1 VNEEK
6 GGQSMKFLRSIQG
19 KLIIISLALLIIPS
33 LIIGLV
39 SYGKAK
45 NGMEDIGEQ
54 VIKNSV
60 ESALQLIELA
70 NESVEKGDIPLEV
83 AQERV
88 REAFLGPKDS
98 EGKRPINYPGDLGEY
113 GYIYVLDDKGTLT
126 THPTREGDNLWEDQD
141 SSGNYFIREVTEK
154 ALAGGGFTE
163 YEFELPGQD
172 VLADKIIYSAKD
184 PNWGW
189 IIASGTYMQDFNKEA
204 HSLLFVIGITLLGA
218 VIIGTA
224 VVIMVSRHLA
234 VPVQKLSKRVREV
247 AKGNLTVEIEDL
259 QRSDEIGQLNEGF
272 NEMVDQ
278 LKTLITDVE
287 EAIVEI
293 QSTSSNL
300 TSVAEETN
308 AYGDEIVKAINEVS
322 KGAVKQAS
330 DSDDTNRTA
339 INFAQQI
346 EVLHDKNELIFDAS
360 QHMKQSNQEG
370 LVNLNRL
377 KEKSQESSTLIYTV
391 QSVFS
396 SLIEKVREIEG
407 IVGTITEISDQ
418 TNLLA
423 LNASIEAARAGE
435 HGKGFAV
442 VAEEV
447 RKLADQTSVATEL
460 VRTTLKG
467 IESETNLV
475 NDEMKKTNVIVHQQN
490 DSVAITESSFK
501 EIELAVEKII
511 AVIGDMTEGVAYLNS
526 SKNHIMHS
534 IESIALISEKNA
546 AASEE
551 VTASVDEQ
559 QRAIQLVSESS
570 NDLTDEITALQE
582 SIRRFILR

>member
-1 VNEEK
+1 
-6 GGQSMKFLRSIQG
+6 MRFLRSIQG
-19 KLIIISLALLIIPS
+19 KLVVISLALLIIPS
-33 LIIGLV
+33 LIIGVV
-39 SYGKAK
+39 SYSKAK

-54 VIKNSV
+54 VIYNSV
-60 ESALQLIELA
+60 QSALQIIELA
-70 NESVEKGDIPLEV
+70 NESVEKGDIPLDV

-126 THPTREGDNLWEDQD
+126 THPTREGDNLWNDQD
-141 SSGNYFIREVTEK
+141 SSGNYFIREVTDR
-154 ALAGGGFTE
+154 ALDGGGFTK
-163 YEFELPGQD
+163 YEFELPGQN

-184 PNWGW
+184 PHWGW
-189 IIASGTYMQDFNKEA
+189 IIASGTYMQDFNAEA
-204 HSLLFVIGITLLGA
+204 NSLLLVIGLTLAGA
-218 VIIGTA
+218 IIIGVMVVII
-224 VVIMVSRHLA
+224 VSRHLA
-234 VPVQKLSKRVREV
+234 LPVKKLSQRVREV
-247 AKGNLTVEIEDL
+247 AKGNLTVDIEHL
-259 QRSDEIGQLNEGF
+259 QRTDEIGQLNEGF

-278 LKTLITDVE
+278 LKTLISDVE

-300 TSVAEETN
+300 TEETN

-322 KGAVKQAS
+322 NGAVKQAS
-330 DSDDTNRTA
+330 EAEDTNRTA
-339 INFAQQI
+339 TEFAQQI
-346 EVLHDKNELIFDAS
+346 EGLHDKNELMLDAS
-360 QHMKQSNQEG
+360 QHMQKSNEEG
-370 LVNLNRL
+370 IVNIASL
-377 KEKSQESSTLIYTV
+377 KNKSQESSMLIQNI
-391 QSVFS
+391 QSVFG
-396 SLIEKVREIEG
+396 SLIVKVREIEG

-475 NDEMKKTNVIVHQQN
+475 NNEMQKTHVIVSQQN
-490 DSVAITESSFK
+490 DSVMVTESSFK
-501 EIELAVEKII
+501 EIKMAVEKII
-511 AVIGDMTEGVAYLNS
+511 SIIGDMTDGVEYVNS
-526 SKNHIMHS
+526 AKNDMMKS
-534 IESIALISEKNA
+534 IESIAMISEKNA

-559 QRAIQLVSESS
+559 QRAIQLISESS

-582 SIRRFILR
+582 SIKRFILR

>member
-1 VNEEK
+1 
-6 GGQSMKFLRSIQG
+6 MRFLRSIQG
-19 KLIIISLALLIIPS
+19 KLVVISLALLIIPS
-33 LIIGLV
+33 LIIGVV
-39 SYGKAK
+39 SYSKAK

-54 VIKNSV
+54 VIYNSV
-60 ESALQLIELA
+60 QSALQIIELA
-70 NESVEKGDIPLEV
+70 NESVEKGDIPLDV

-88 REAFLGPKDS
+88 RKAFLGPKDS

-126 THPTREGDNLWEDQD
+126 THPTREGDNLWNDQD
-141 SSGNYFIREVTEK
+141 SSGNYFIREVTDR
-154 ALAGGGFTE
+154 ALDGGGFTK
-163 YEFELPGQD
+163 YEFELPGQN

-184 PNWGW
+184 PHWGW
-189 IIASGTYMQDFNKEA
+189 IIASGTYMQDFNAEA
-204 HSLLFVIGITLLGA
+204 NSLLLVIGLTLAGA
-218 VIIGTA
+218 IIIGVM
-224 VVIMVSRHLA
+224 VVILVSRHLA
-234 VPVQKLSKRVREV
+234 LPVKKLSQRVREV
-247 AKGNLTVEIEDL
+247 AKGNLTVDIEHL
-259 QRSDEIGQLNEGF
+259 QRTDEIGQLNEGF

-278 LKTLITDVE
+278 LKTLISDVE

-300 TSVAEETN
+300 TAVAEETN

-322 KGAVKQAS
+322 NGAVKQAAEAE
-330 DSDDTNRTA
+330 DTNRTA
-339 INFAQQI
+339 TEFAQQI
-346 EVLHDKNELIFDAS
+346 EGLHDKNELMLDAS
-360 QHMKQSNQEG
+360 QHMQKSNEEG
-370 LVNLNRL
+370 IVNIASL
-377 KEKSQESSTLIYTV
+377 KDKSQESSMLIQNI
-391 QSVFS
+391 QSVFG
-396 SLIEKVREIEG
+396 SLIVKVREIEG

-435 HGKGFAV
+435 QGKGFAV

-475 NDEMKKTNVIVHQQN
+475 NDEMQKTHVIVSQQN
-490 DSVAITESSFK
+490 DSVMVTESSFK
-501 EIELAVEKII
+501 EIKMAVEKII
-511 AVIGDMTEGVAYLNS
+511 LNIGDMTDGVKYVNS
-526 SKNHIMHS
+526 AKNDMMKS
-534 IESIALISEKNA
+534 IESIAMISEKNA

-559 QRAIQLVSESS
+559 QLAIQLISESS

-582 SIRRFILR
+582 SIKRFILR

>member
-1 VNEEK
+1 
-6 GGQSMKFLRSIQG
+6 MRFLRSIQG
-19 KLIIISLALLIIPS
+19 KLVVISLALLIIPS
-33 LIIGLV
+33 LIIGVV
-39 SYGKAK
+39 SYSKAK

-54 VIKNSV
+54 VIYNSV
-60 ESALQLIELA
+60 QSALQIIELA
-70 NESVEKGDIPLEV
+70 NESVEKGDIPLDV

-126 THPTREGDNLWEDQD
+126 THPTREGDNLWNDQD
-141 SSGNYFIREVTEK
+141 SSGNYFIREVTDR
-154 ALAGGGFTE
+154 ALDGGGFTK
-163 YEFELPGQD
+163 YEFELPGQN

-184 PNWGW
+184 PHWGW
-189 IIASGTYMQDFNKEA
+189 IIASGTYMQDFNAEA
-204 HSLLFVIGITLLGA
+204 NSLLLVIGLTLAGA
-218 VIIGTA
+218 IIIGVM
-224 VVIMVSRHLA
+224 VVILVSRHLA
-234 VPVQKLSKRVREV
+234 LPVKKLSQRVREV
-247 AKGNLTVEIEDL
+247 AKGNLTVDIEHL
-259 QRSDEIGQLNEGF
+259 QRTDEIGQLNEGF

-278 LKTLITDVE
+278 LKTLISDVE

-300 TSVAEETN
+300 TAVAEETN

-322 KGAVKQAS
+322 NGAVKQAAEAE
-330 DSDDTNRTA
+330 DTNRTA
-339 INFAQQI
+339 TEFAQQI
-346 EVLHDKNELIFDAS
+346 EGLHDKNELMLDAS
-360 QHMKQSNQEG
+360 QHMQKSNEEG
-370 LVNLNRL
+370 IVNIASL
-377 KEKSQESSTLIYTV
+377 KDKSQESSMLIQNI
-391 QSVFS
+391 QSVFG
-396 SLIEKVREIEG
+396 SLIVKVREIEG

-447 RKLADQTSVATEL
+447 RKLADQTSIATEL

-475 NDEMKKTNVIVHQQN
+475 NDEMQKTHVIVSQQN
-490 DSVAITESSFK
+490 DSVMVTESSFK
-501 EIELAVEKII
+501 EIKMAVEKII
-511 AVIGDMTEGVAYLNS
+511 LIIGDMTDGVKYVNS
-526 SKNHIMHS
+526 AKNDMMKS
-534 IESIALISEKNA
+534 IESIAMISEKNA

-559 QRAIQLVSESS
+559 QLAIQLISESS

-582 SIRRFILR
+582 SIKRFILR

>member
-1 VNEEK
+1 
-6 GGQSMKFLRSIQG
+6 MRFLRSIQG
-19 KLIIISLALLIIPS
+19 KLVVISLALLIIPS
-33 LIIGLV
+33 LIIGVV
-39 SYGKAK
+39 SYSKAK

-54 VIKNSV
+54 VIYNSV
-60 ESALQLIELA
+60 QSALQIIELA
-70 NESVEKGDIPLEV
+70 NESVEKGDIPLDV

-98 EGKRPINYPGDLGEY
+98 EGKRAINYPGDLGEY

-126 THPTREGDNLWEDQD
+126 THPTREGDNLWNDQD
-141 SSGNYFIREVTEK
+141 SSGNYFIREVTDR
-154 ALAGGGFTE
+154 ALDGGGFTK
-163 YEFELPGQD
+163 YEFELPGQN

-184 PNWGW
+184 PHWGW
-189 IIASGTYMQDFNKEA
+189 IIASGTYMQDFNAEA
-204 HSLLFVIGITLLGA
+204 NSLLVVIGLTLAGA
-218 VIIGTA
+218 IIIGVM
-224 VVIMVSRHLA
+224 VVILVSRHLA
-234 VPVQKLSKRVREV
+234 LPVKKLSQRVREV
-247 AKGNLTVEIEDL
+247 AKGNLTVDMEHL
-259 QRSDEIGQLNEGF
+259 QRTDEIGQLNEGF

-278 LKTLITDVE
+278 LKTLISDVE

-300 TSVAEETN
+300 TAVAEETN

-322 KGAVKQAS
+322 NGAVKQAS
-330 DSDDTNRTA
+330 EAEDTNRTA
-339 INFAQQI
+339 TEFAQQI
-346 EVLHDKNELIFDAS
+346 EGLHDKNELMLDAS
-360 QHMKQSNQEG
+360 QHMQKSNEEG
-370 LVNLNRL
+370 IVNIASL
-377 KEKSQESSTLIYTV
+377 KDKSQESSMLIQNI
-391 QSVFS
+391 QSVFG
-396 SLIEKVREIEG
+396 SLIVKVREIEG

-475 NDEMKKTNVIVHQQN
+475 NDEMQKTHVIVSQQN
-490 DSVAITESSFK
+490 DSVMVTESSFK
-501 EIELAVEKII
+501 EIKMAVEKII
-511 AVIGDMTEGVAYLNS
+511 SIIGDMTDGVEYVNS
-526 SKNHIMHS
+526 AKNDMMKS
-534 IESIALISEKNA
+534 IESIAMISEKNA

-559 QRAIQLVSESS
+559 QRAIQLISESS

-582 SIRRFILR
+582 SIKRFILR

>member
-1 VNEEK
+1 
-6 GGQSMKFLRSIQG
+6 MKFLRSIQG
-19 KLIIISLALLIIPS
+19 KLIIVSMALLIVPS
-33 LIIGLV
+33 LIIGIV

-45 NGMEDIGEQ
+45 DGMEGLGEQ
-54 VIKNSV
+54 VIQNSV
-60 ESALQLIELA
+60 ESTLQLIELA

-88 REAFLGPKDS
+88 REALLGPKDS
-98 EGKRPINYPGDLGEY
+98 EGKRPINYPGNLGEY

-126 THPTREGDNLWEDQD
+126 THPTREGDNLWDDQD
-141 SSGNYFIREVTEK
+141 SSGKYFIRDVTER
-154 ALAGGGFTE
+154 ALQGGGFTE
-163 YEFELPGQD
+163 YEFALPGQD

-184 PNWGW
+184 PHWGW
-189 IIASGTYMQDFNKEA
+189 IVASGTYMQDFNKEA
-204 HSLLFVIGITLLGA
+204 NSLLLVIGLTLLGA
-218 VIIGTA
+218 IIIGT
-224 VVIMVSRHLA
+224 VIVIFVSRHLA
-234 VPVQKLSKRVREV
+234 LPVKNLSKRVHEV
-247 AKGNLTVEIEDL
+247 AQGNLTVEIENL
-259 QRSDEIGQLNEGF
+259 QRSDEIGQLNTGF

-300 TSVAEETN
+300 TAVAEETN

-322 KGAVKQAS
+322 RGAVKQAS
-330 DSDDTNRTA
+330 DAEDTNRTA
-339 INFAQQI
+339 IAFAQQI
-346 EVLHDKNELIFDAS
+346 VELHDKNELMLDAS
-360 QHMKQSNQEG
+360 QKMKQSNEEG
-370 LVNLNRL
+370 LVNLNSL
-377 KEKSQESSTLIYTV
+377 KHKSQQSSALITSVQTV
-391 QSVFS
+391 FN
-396 SLIEKVREIEG
+396 SLIVKVREIEG
-407 IVGTITEISDQ
+407 IVGTINEISDQ

-447 RKLADQTSVATEL
+447 RKLADQTSVATDL
-460 VRTTLKG
+460 VRTTLRG

-475 NDEMKKTNVIVHQQN
+475 NDEMQKTSIIVREQN
-490 DSVAITESSFK
+490 NSVSMMESSFN
-501 EIELAVEKII
+501 EIEASVGEIIVNIGEMTAGVE
-511 AVIGDMTEGVAYLNS
+511 YLNS
-526 SKNHIMHS
+526 SKEDIMQS

-546 AASEE
+546 ASSEE

-570 NDLTDEITALQE
+570 NDLTDEISALQE
-582 SIRRFILR
+582 SIQRFTIR

>member
-1 VNEEK
+1 
-6 GGQSMKFLRSIQG
+6 MRFLRSIQG
-19 KLIIISLALLIIPS
+19 KLVVISLALLIIPS
-33 LIIGLV
+33 LIIGVV
-39 SYGKAK
+39 SYSKAK

-54 VIKNSV
+54 VIYNSV
-60 ESALQLIELA
+60 QSALQIIELA
-70 NESVEKGDIPLEV
+70 NESVEKGDIPLDV

-98 EGKRPINYPGDLGEY
+98 EGKRAINYPGDLGEY

-126 THPTREGDNLWEDQD
+126 THPTREGDNLWNDQD
-141 SSGNYFIREVTEK
+141 SSGNYFIREVTDR
-154 ALAGGGFTE
+154 ALDGGGFTK
-163 YEFELPGQD
+163 YEFELPGQN

-184 PNWGW
+184 PHWGW
-189 IIASGTYMQDFNKEA
+189 IIASGTYMQDFNAEA
-204 HSLLFVIGITLLGA
+204 NSLLVVIGLTLAGA
-218 VIIGTA
+218 IIIGVM
-224 VVIMVSRHLA
+224 VVILVSRHLA
-234 VPVQKLSKRVREV
+234 LPVKKLSQRVREV
-247 AKGNLTVEIEDL
+247 AKGNLTVDMEHL
-259 QRSDEIGQLNEGF
+259 QRTDEIGQLNEGF

-278 LKTLITDVE
+278 LKTLISDVE

-300 TSVAEETN
+300 TAVAEETN

-322 KGAVKQAS
+322 NGAVKQAS
-330 DSDDTNRTA
+330 EAEDTNRTA
-339 INFAQQI
+339 TEFAQQI
-346 EVLHDKNELIFDAS
+346 EGLHDKNELMLDAS
-360 QHMKQSNQEG
+360 QHMQKSNEEG
-370 LVNLNRL
+370 IVNIASL
-377 KEKSQESSTLIYTV
+377 KDKSQESSMLIQNI
-391 QSVFS
+391 QSVFG
-396 SLIEKVREIEG
+396 SLIVKVREIEG

-447 RKLADQTSVATEL
+447 RKLADQTSIATEL

-475 NDEMKKTNVIVHQQN
+475 NDEMQKTHVIVSQQN
-490 DSVAITESSFK
+490 DSVMVTESSFK
-501 EIELAVEKII
+501 EIKMAVEKII
-511 AVIGDMTEGVAYLNS
+511 SIIGDMTDGVEYVNS
-526 SKNHIMHS
+526 AKNDMMKS
-534 IESIALISEKNA
+534 IESIAMISEKNA

-559 QRAIQLVSESS
+559 QRAIQLISESS

-582 SIRRFILR
+582 SIKRFILR

>member
-1 VNEEK
+1 
-6 GGQSMKFLRSIQG
+6 MRFLRSIQG
-19 KLIIISLALLIIPS
+19 KLVVISLALLIIPS
-33 LIIGLV
+33 LIIGVV
-39 SYGKAK
+39 SYSKAK

-54 VIKNSV
+54 VIYNSV
-60 ESALQLIELA
+60 QSALQIIELA
-70 NESVEKGDIPLEV
+70 NESVEKGDIPLDV

-113 GYIYVLDDKGTLT
+113 GYIYVLDNKGTLT
-126 THPTREGDNLWEDQD
+126 THPTREGDNLWNDQD
-141 SSGNYFIREVTEK
+141 SSGNYFIREVTDR
-154 ALAGGGFTE
+154 ALDGGGFTK
-163 YEFELPGQD
+163 YEFELPGQN

-184 PNWGW
+184 PHWGW
-189 IIASGTYMQDFNKEA
+189 IIASGTYMQDFNAEA
-204 HSLLFVIGITLLGA
+204 NSLLVVIGLTLVGA
-218 VIIGTA
+218 IIIGVM
-224 VVIMVSRHLA
+224 VVILVSRHLA
-234 VPVQKLSKRVREV
+234 LPVKKLSQRVREV
-247 AKGNLTVEIEDL
+247 AKGNLTVDMEHL
-259 QRSDEIGQLNEGF
+259 QRTDEIGQLNEGF

-278 LKTLITDVE
+278 LKTLISDVE

-300 TSVAEETN
+300 TAVAEETN

-322 KGAVKQAS
+322 NGAVKQAS
-330 DSDDTNRTA
+330 EAEDTNRTA
-339 INFAQQI
+339 TEFAQQI
-346 EVLHDKNELIFDAS
+346 EGLHDKNELMLDAS
-360 QHMKQSNQEG
+360 QHMQKSNEEG
-370 LVNLNRL
+370 IVNIASL
-377 KEKSQESSTLIYTV
+377 KDKSQESSMLIQNI
-391 QSVFS
+391 QSVFG
-396 SLIEKVREIEG
+396 SLIVKVREIEG

-475 NDEMKKTNVIVHQQN
+475 NDEMQKTHVIVSQQN
-490 DSVAITESSFK
+490 DSVMVTESSFK
-501 EIELAVEKII
+501 EIKMAVEKII
-511 AVIGDMTEGVAYLNS
+511 SIIGDMTDGVEYVNS
-526 SKNHIMHS
+526 AKNDMMKS
-534 IESIALISEKNA
+534 IESIAMISEKNA

-559 QRAIQLVSESS
+559 QRAIQLISESS

-582 SIRRFILR
+582 SIKRFILR

>member
-1 VNEEK
+1 
-6 GGQSMKFLRSIQG
+6 MRFLRSIQG
-19 KLIIISLALLIIPS
+19 KLVVISLALLIIPS
-33 LIIGLV
+33 LIIGVV
-39 SYGKAK
+39 SYSKAK

-54 VIKNSV
+54 VIYNSV
-60 ESALQLIELA
+60 QSALQIIELA
-70 NESVEKGDIPLEV
+70 NESVEKGDIPLDV

-98 EGKRPINYPGDLGEY
+98 EGKRAINYPGDLGEY

-126 THPTREGDNLWEDQD
+126 THPTREGDNLWNDQD
-141 SSGNYFIREVTEK
+141 SSGNYFIREVTDR
-154 ALAGGGFTE
+154 ALDGGGFTK
-163 YEFELPGQD
+163 YEFELPGQN

-184 PNWGW
+184 PHWGW
-189 IIASGTYMQDFNKEA
+189 IIASGTYMQDFNAEA
-204 HSLLFVIGITLLGA
+204 NSLLVVIGLTLAGA
-218 VIIGTA
+218 IIIGVM
-224 VVIMVSRHLA
+224 VVILVSRHLA
-234 VPVQKLSKRVREV
+234 LPVKKLSQRVREV
-247 AKGNLTVEIEDL
+247 AKGNLTVDMEHL
-259 QRSDEIGQLNEGF
+259 QRTDEIGQLNEGF

-278 LKTLITDVE
+278 LKTLISDVE

-300 TSVAEETN
+300 TAVAEETN

-322 KGAVKQAS
+322 NGAVKQAS
-330 DSDDTNRTA
+330 EAEDTNQTA
-339 INFAQQI
+339 TEFAQQI
-346 EVLHDKNELIFDAS
+346 EGLHDKNELMLDAS
-360 QHMKQSNQEG
+360 QHMQKSNEEG
-370 LVNLNRL
+370 IVNIASL
-377 KEKSQESSTLIYTV
+377 KDKSQESSMLIQNI
-391 QSVFS
+391 QSVFG
-396 SLIEKVREIEG
+396 SLIVKVREIEG
-407 IVGTITEISDQ
+407 IVGTITEISNQ

-475 NDEMKKTNVIVHQQN
+475 NDEMQKTHVIVSQQN
-490 DSVAITESSFK
+490 DSVMVTESSFK
-501 EIELAVEKII
+501 EIKMAVEKII
-511 AVIGDMTEGVAYLNS
+511 SIIGDMTDGVEYVNS
-526 SKNHIMHS
+526 AKNDMMKS
-534 IESIALISEKNA
+534 IESIAMISEKNA

-559 QRAIQLVSESS
+559 QRAIQLISESS

-582 SIRRFILR
+582 SIKRFILR

>member
-1 VNEEK
+1 
-6 GGQSMKFLRSIQG
+6 MKFLRSIQG

-39 SYGKAK
+39 SYNKAK

-54 VIKNSV
+54 VIQNSV
-60 ESALQLIELA
+60 ETTLQLIELA

-88 REAFLGPKDS
+88 REAILGPKDS

-113 GYIYVLDDKGTLT
+113 GYIYILDEKGTLT
-126 THPTREGDNLWEDQD
+126 THPTREGDNLWKDQD

-154 ALAGGGFTE
+154 ALDGGGYTQ

-172 VLADKIIYSAKD
+172 VIADKIIYSAKD
-184 PNWGW
+184 PHWGW

-204 HSLLFVIGITLLGA
+204 NSLLLIIGITLVGA
-218 VIIGTA
+218 IIMGTV

-234 VPVQKLSKRVREV
+234 LPVQKLSKRVREV

-259 QRSDEIGQLNEGF
+259 QRTDEIGQLNEGF
-272 NEMVDQ
+272 NDMVNQ

-287 EAIVEI
+287 ETIVEI

-322 KGAVKQAS
+322 SGALKQAS
-330 DSDDTNRTA
+330 DAEDTNRTA
-339 INFAQQI
+339 IEFAQQI
-346 EVLHDKNELIFDAS
+346 EILHDKNEVMLDAS
-360 QHMKQSNQEG
+360 QHMKQSNQKG
-370 LVNLNRL
+370 LVNVNGL
-377 KEKSQESSTLIYTV
+377 KEKSYESSELINNVQTV
-391 QSVFS
+391 FN
-396 SLIEKVREIEG
+396 SLIVKVREIEG
-407 IVGTITEISDQ
+407 IVGTITEISNQ

-460 VRTTLKG
+460 VRTTIKG

-475 NDEMKKTNVIVHQQN
+475 NDEMKKTNVIVRQQN

-511 AVIGDMTEGVAYLNS
+511 AVIGDMTAGVEYLNS
-526 SKNHIMHS
+526 SKDNIIQS
-534 IESIALISEKNA
+534 IESIAMISEKNA

-559 QRAIQLVSESS
+559 QHAIQIVSESS
-570 NDLTDEITALQE
+570 NDLTDEITALQD
-582 SIRRFILR
+582 SIKRFILR

>member
-1 VNEEK
+1 
-6 GGQSMKFLRSIQG
+6 MRFLRSIQG
-19 KLIIISLALLIIPS
+19 KLVVISLALLIIPS
-33 LIIGLV
+33 LIIGVV
-39 SYGKAK
+39 SYSKAK

-54 VIKNSV
+54 VIYNSV
-60 ESALQLIELA
+60 QSALQIIELA
-70 NESVEKGDIPLEV
+70 NESVEKGDIPLDV

-126 THPTREGDNLWEDQD
+126 THPTREGDNLWNDQD
-141 SSGNYFIREVTEK
+141 SSGNYFIREVTDR
-154 ALAGGGFTE
+154 ALDGGGFTK
-163 YEFELPGQD
+163 YEFELPGQN

-184 PNWGW
+184 PHWGW
-189 IIASGTYMQDFNKEA
+189 IIASGTYMQDFNAEA
-204 HSLLFVIGITLLGA
+204 NSLLVVIGLTLLGA
-218 VIIGTA
+218 IIIGVM
-224 VVIMVSRHLA
+224 VVILVSRHLA
-234 VPVQKLSKRVREV
+234 LPVKKLSQRVREV
-247 AKGNLTVEIEDL
+247 AKGNLTVDMEHL
-259 QRSDEIGQLNEGF
+259 QRTDEIGQLNEGF

-278 LKTLITDVE
+278 LKTLISDVE

-300 TSVAEETN
+300 TAVAEETN

-322 KGAVKQAS
+322 NGAVKQAS
-330 DSDDTNRTA
+330 EAEDTNRTA
-339 INFAQQI
+339 TEFAQQI
-346 EVLHDKNELIFDAS
+346 EGLHDKNELMLDAS
-360 QHMKQSNQEG
+360 QHMQKSNEEG
-370 LVNLNRL
+370 IVNIASL
-377 KEKSQESSTLIYTV
+377 KDKSQESSMLIQNI
-391 QSVFS
+391 QSVFG
-396 SLIEKVREIEG
+396 SLIVKVREIEG

-475 NDEMKKTNVIVHQQN
+475 NDEMQKTHVIVSQQN
-490 DSVAITESSFK
+490 DSVMVTESSFK
-501 EIELAVEKII
+501 EIKMAVEKII
-511 AVIGDMTEGVAYLNS
+511 SIIGDMTDGVEYVNS
-526 SKNHIMHS
+526 AKNDMMKS
-534 IESIALISEKNA
+534 IESIAMISEKNA

-559 QRAIQLVSESS
+559 QRAIQLISESS

-582 SIRRFILR
+582 SIKRFILR

>member
-1 VNEEK
+1 M
-6 GGQSMKFLRSIQG
+6 GFLRSIQG
-19 KLIIISLALLIIPS
+19 KLVVISLALLIIPS
-33 LIIGLV
+33 LIIGVV
-39 SYGKAK
+39 SYSKAK

-54 VIKNSV
+54 VIYNSV
-60 ESALQLIELA
+60 QSALQIIELA
-70 NESVEKGDIPLEV
+70 NESVEKGDIPLDV

-88 REAFLGPKDS
+88 REAFLGPKDG

-126 THPTREGDNLWEDQD
+126 THPTREGDNLWNDQD
-141 SSGNYFIREVTEK
+141 SSGNYFIREVTDR
-154 ALAGGGFTE
+154 ALDGGGFTK
-163 YEFELPGQD
+163 YEFELPGQN
-172 VLADKIIYSAKD
+172 VLADKIIYSTKD
-184 PNWGW
+184 PHWGW
-189 IIASGTYMQDFNKEA
+189 IIASGTYMQDFNAEA
-204 HSLLFVIGITLLGA
+204 NSLLLVIGLTLAGA
-218 VIIGTA
+218 IIIGVM
-224 VVIMVSRHLA
+224 VVILVSRHLA
-234 VPVQKLSKRVREV
+234 LPVKKLSQRVREV
-247 AKGNLTVEIEDL
+247 AKGNLTVDIEHL
-259 QRSDEIGQLNEGF
+259 QRTDEIGQLNEGF

-278 LKTLITDVE
+278 LKTLISDVE

-300 TSVAEETN
+300 TAVAEETN

-322 KGAVKQAS
+322 DGAVKQAS
-330 DSDDTNRTA
+330 EAEDTNRTA
-339 INFAQQI
+339 TEFAQQI
-346 EVLHDKNELIFDAS
+346 EGLHDKNELMLDAS
-360 QHMKQSNQEG
+360 QHMQKSNEEG
-370 LVNLNRL
+370 IVNIASL
-377 KEKSQESSTLIYTV
+377 KDKSQESSILIQNI
-391 QSVFS
+391 QSVFG
-396 SLIEKVREIEG
+396 SLIVKVREIEG

-475 NDEMKKTNVIVHQQN
+475 NDEMQKTHVIVSQQN
-490 DSVAITESSFK
+490 DSVMVTESSFK
-501 EIELAVEKII
+501 EIKLAVEKII
-511 AVIGDMTEGVAYLNS
+511 SIIGDMAAGVEYVNS
-526 SKNHIMHS
+526 SKNDMMIS
-534 IESIALISEKNA
+534 IESIAMISEKNA

-559 QRAIQLVSESS
+559 QRAIQLISESS

-582 SIRRFILR
+582 SIKRFILR

>member
-1 VNEEK
+1 
-6 GGQSMKFLRSIQG
+6 M
-19 KLIIISLALLIIPS
+19 
-33 LIIGLV
+33 
-39 SYGKAK
+39 
-45 NGMEDIGEQ
+45 
-54 VIKNSV
+54 
-60 ESALQLIELA
+60 
-70 NESVEKGDIPLEV
+70 
-83 AQERV
+83 
-88 REAFLGPKDS
+88 
-98 EGKRPINYPGDLGEY
+98 
-113 GYIYVLDDKGTLT
+113 
-126 THPTREGDNLWEDQD
+126 
-141 SSGNYFIREVTEK
+141 
-154 ALAGGGFTE
+154 
-163 YEFELPGQD
+163 
-172 VLADKIIYSAKD
+172 
-184 PNWGW
+184 
-189 IIASGTYMQDFNKEA
+189 
-204 HSLLFVIGITLLGA
+204 
-218 VIIGTA
+218 
-224 VVIMVSRHLA
+224 
-234 VPVQKLSKRVREV
+234 REV

-330 DSDDTNRTA
+330 DSEDTNRTA

-377 KEKSQESSTLIYTV
+377 KEKSQESSALIYTV

-546 AASEE
+546 ATSEE

>member
-1 VNEEK
+1 
-6 GGQSMKFLRSIQG
+6 MKFLRSIQG

-33 LIIGLV
+33 LVIGLV
-39 SYGKAK
+39 SYSKAK
-45 NGMEDIGEQ
+45 KSMDNIGEQ

-60 ESALQLIELA
+60 ESSLQLIELA
-70 NESVEKGDIPLEV
+70 NESVKRGDVPLEV

-88 REAFLGPKDS
+88 REEILGPKDS

-113 GYIYVLDDKGTLT
+113 GYIYVLDDKGTFIA
-126 THPTREGDNLWEDQD
+126 HPTKEGDNLWDGQD

-154 ALAGGGFTE
+154 ALAGGGFTQ

-189 IIASGTYMQDFNKEA
+189 IIASGTYMQDFNKGA
-204 HSLLFVIGITLLGA
+204 NSLLIVIGITLLGA
-218 VIIGTA
+218 IIVGTV

-234 VPVQKLSKRVREV
+234 LPVQKLSKRVREV
-247 AKGNLTVEIEDL
+247 AKGNLTVEIENL

-322 KGAVKQAS
+322 DGAVKQAS
-330 DSDDTNRTA
+330 EAEDTNRTA
-339 INFAQQI
+339 IDFAQQI
-346 EVLHDKNELIFDAS
+346 EVLHDKNEIMLDAS
-360 QHMKQSNQEG
+360 RHMKLSNQEG
-370 LVNLNRL
+370 LLNLNSL
-377 KEKSQESSTLIYTV
+377 KEKSHESSELINNVYA
-391 QSVFS
+391 VFN
-396 SLIEKVREIEG
+396 SLIVKVREIEG

-447 RKLADQTSVATEL
+447 RKLADQTSVATEQ

-511 AVIGDMTEGVAYLNS
+511 TVIGEMTAGVEYLNN
-526 SKNHIMHS
+526 SKDNIMQS
-534 IESIALISEKNA
+534 IESIAMISEKNA

-570 NDLTDEITALQE
+570 SDLTDELSALQE
-582 SIRRFILR
+582 SIKRFILR

>member
-1 VNEEK
+1 
-6 GGQSMKFLRSIQG
+6 MKFLRSIQG
-19 KLIIISLALLIIPS
+19 KLVAISLALLIIPS
-33 LIIGLV
+33 LIIGVV
-39 SYGKAK
+39 SYSKAK

-54 VIKNSV
+54 VIYNSV
-60 ESALQLIELA
+60 QSALQIIELA
-70 NESVEKGDIPLEV
+70 NESVEKGDIPLDV

-113 GYIYVLDDKGTLT
+113 GYIYVLDNKGTLT
-126 THPTREGDNLWEDQD
+126 THPTREGDNLWNDQD
-141 SSGNYFIREVTEK
+141 SSGNYFIREVTDR
-154 ALAGGGFTE
+154 ALDGGGFTE
-163 YEFELPGQD
+163 YEFELPGQN

-184 PNWGW
+184 PHWGW
-189 IIASGTYMQDFNKEA
+189 IIASGTYMQDFNAEA
-204 HSLLFVIGITLLGA
+204 NSLLLVIGLTLAGA
-218 VIIGTA
+218 VIIGVI
-224 VVIMVSRHLA
+224 VVILVSRHLA
-234 VPVQKLSKRVREV
+234 LPVKKLSQRVREV
-247 AKGNLTVEIEDL
+247 AKGNLTVDIEHL

-278 LKTLITDVE
+278 LKTLISDVE

-293 QSTSSNL
+293 QSTSANL
-300 TSVAEETN
+300 TAVAEETN

-322 KGAVKQAS
+322 IGAVKQAS
-330 DSDDTNRTA
+330 EAEDTNRTA
-339 INFAQQI
+339 TEFAQQI
-346 EVLHDKNELIFDAS
+346 EGLHDKNELILDAS
-360 QHMKQSNQEG
+360 QHMQKSNEEG
-370 LVNLNRL
+370 IVNIASL
-377 KEKSQESSTLIYTV
+377 KDKSQESSMLI
-391 QSVFS
+391 QNIRSVFA
-396 SLIEKVREIEG
+396 SLIVKVREIEG
-407 IVGTITEISDQ
+407 IVGTITEISEQ

-475 NDEMKKTNVIVHQQN
+475 NDEMQKTHVIVGQQN
-490 DSVAITESSFK
+490 DSVMVTESSFK
-501 EIELAVEKII
+501 EIKLAVEKII
-511 AVIGDMTEGVAYLNS
+511 SIIGDMTDGVEYVNS
-526 SKNHIMHS
+526 AKNDMMKS
-534 IESIALISEKNA
+534 IESIAMISEKNA
-546 AASEE
+546 AASGE

-582 SIRRFILR
+582 SIKRFILR

>member
-1 VNEEK
+1 
-6 GGQSMKFLRSIQG
+6 MRFLRSIQG
-19 KLIIISLALLIIPS
+19 KLIIISLALLVIPS
-33 LIIGLV
+33 LIIGIV

-45 NGMEDIGEQ
+45 NGMEKIGEQ
-54 VIKNSV
+54 VLYNSV

-88 REAFLGPKDS
+88 REALLGPKDS
-98 EGKRPINYPGDLGEY
+98 EGKRPINYPGNLGEY

-126 THPTREGDNLWEDQD
+126 THPTREGDNLWNDQD

-154 ALAGGGFTE
+154 ALDGGGFTE

-172 VLADKIIYSAKD
+172 VLADKIIYSEKD
-184 PNWGW
+184 PYWGW
-189 IIASGTYMQDFNKEA
+189 IIASGTYMQDFNQGA
-204 HSLLFVIGITLLGA
+204 NSLLIVIAVTLMGA
-218 VIIGTA
+218 IIIGTI
-224 VVIMVSRHLA
+224 VVILVSRHLA
-234 VPVQKLSKRVREV
+234 LPVQKLSKRVREV
-247 AKGNLTVEIEDL
+247 AKGNLTVDIEHL
-259 QRSDEIGQLNEGF
+259 KRSDEIGQLNAGF

-278 LKTLITDVE
+278 LKTLISDVE

-293 QSTSSNL
+293 QSTSANL
-300 TSVAEETN
+300 TAVAEETN

-322 KGAVKQAS
+322 EGAVQQAS
-330 DSDDTNRTA
+330 DAEDTNRTA
-339 INFAQQI
+339 IEFARQI
-346 EVLHDKNELIFDAS
+346 EGLHEKNELMLDAS
-360 QHMKQSNQEG
+360 RHMKASNEEG
-370 LVNLNRL
+370 LVNIDSL
-377 KEKSQESSTLIYTV
+377 KEKSHESSTLIQNM

-396 SLIEKVREIEG
+396 SLIVKVREIEG

-435 HGKGFAV
+435 QGKGFAV

-447 RKLADQTSVATEL
+447 RKLADQTAVATEL

-475 NDEMKKTNVIVHQQN
+475 NNEMQKTHVIVRQQN
-490 DSVAITESSFK
+490 DSVIVTETSFK
-501 EIELAVEKII
+501 EIKLAVEKII
-511 AVIGDMTEGVAYLNS
+511 AFIGDMTEGVGYLNN
-526 SKNHIMHS
+526 SKNDMMQS

-570 NDLTDEITALQE
+570 NDLTDEISALQE
-582 SIRRFILR
+582 SIKRFILR

>member
-1 VNEEK
+1 
-6 GGQSMKFLRSIQG
+6 MRFLRSIQG
-19 KLIIISLALLIIPS
+19 KLVVISLALLIIPS
-33 LIIGLV
+33 LIIGVV
-39 SYGKAK
+39 SYSKAK

-54 VIKNSV
+54 VIYNSV
-60 ESALQLIELA
+60 QSALQIIELA
-70 NESVEKGDIPLEV
+70 NESVEKGDIPLDV

-126 THPTREGDNLWEDQD
+126 THPTREGDNLWNDQD
-141 SSGNYFIREVTEK
+141 SSGNYFIREVTDR
-154 ALAGGGFTE
+154 ALDGGGFTK
-163 YEFELPGQD
+163 YEFELPGQN

-184 PNWGW
+184 PHWGW
-189 IIASGTYMQDFNKEA
+189 IIASGTYMQDFNAEA
-204 HSLLFVIGITLLGA
+204 NSLLLVIGLTLAGA
-218 VIIGTA
+218 IIIGVM
-224 VVIMVSRHLA
+224 VVILVSRHLA
-234 VPVQKLSKRVREV
+234 LPVKKLSQRVREV
-247 AKGNLTVEIEDL
+247 AKGNLTVDIEHL
-259 QRSDEIGQLNEGF
+259 QRTDEIGQLNEGF

-278 LKTLITDVE
+278 LKTLISDVE

-300 TSVAEETN
+300 TAVAEETN

-322 KGAVKQAS
+322 NGAVKQAAEAE
-330 DSDDTNRTA
+330 DTNRTA
-339 INFAQQI
+339 TEFAQQI
-346 EVLHDKNELIFDAS
+346 EGLHDKNELMLDAS
-360 QHMKQSNQEG
+360 QHMQKSNEEG
-370 LVNLNRL
+370 IVNIASL
-377 KEKSQESSTLIYTV
+377 KDKSQESSMLIQNI
-391 QSVFS
+391 QSFFG
-396 SLIEKVREIEG
+396 SLIVKVREIEG

-475 NDEMKKTNVIVHQQN
+475 NDEMQKTHVIVSQQN
-490 DSVAITESSFK
+490 DSVMVTESSFK
-501 EIELAVEKII
+501 EIKMAVEKII
-511 AVIGDMTEGVAYLNS
+511 SIIDDMTDGVKYVNS
-526 SKNHIMHS
+526 AKNDMMKS
-534 IESIALISEKNA
+534 IESIAMISEKNA

-559 QRAIQLVSESS
+559 QLAIQLISESS

-582 SIRRFILR
+582 SIKRFILR

>member
-1 VNEEK
+1 
-6 GGQSMKFLRSIQG
+6 MRFLRSIQG
-19 KLIIISLALLIIPS
+19 KLVVISLALLIIPS
-33 LIIGLV
+33 LIIGVV
-39 SYGKAK
+39 SYSKAK

-54 VIKNSV
+54 VIYNSV
-60 ESALQLIELA
+60 QSALQIIELA
-70 NESVEKGDIPLEV
+70 NESVEKGDIPLDV

-88 REAFLGPKDS
+88 REAFLGPKDG

-126 THPTREGDNLWEDQD
+126 THPTREGDNLWNDQD
-141 SSGNYFIREVTEK
+141 SSGNYFIREVTDR
-154 ALAGGGFTE
+154 ALDGGGFTK
-163 YEFELPGQD
+163 YEFELPGQN

-184 PNWGW
+184 PHWGW
-189 IIASGTYMQDFNKEA
+189 IIASGTYMQDFNAEA
-204 HSLLFVIGITLLGA
+204 NSLLLVIGLTLAGA
-218 VIIGTA
+218 IIIGVM
-224 VVIMVSRHLA
+224 VVILVSRHLA
-234 VPVQKLSKRVREV
+234 LPVKKLSQRVREV
-247 AKGNLTVEIEDL
+247 AKGNLTVDIEHL
-259 QRSDEIGQLNEGF
+259 QRTDEIGQLNEGF

-278 LKTLITDVE
+278 LKTLISDVE

-300 TSVAEETN
+300 TAVAEETN

-322 KGAVKQAS
+322 DGAVKQAS
-330 DSDDTNRTA
+330 EAEDTNRTA
-339 INFAQQI
+339 TEFAQQI
-346 EVLHDKNELIFDAS
+346 EGLHDKNELMLDAS
-360 QHMKQSNQEG
+360 QHMQKSNEEG
-370 LVNLNRL
+370 IVNIASL
-377 KEKSQESSTLIYTV
+377 KDKSQESSILIQNI
-391 QSVFS
+391 QSVFG
-396 SLIEKVREIEG
+396 SLIVKVREIEG

-475 NDEMKKTNVIVHQQN
+475 NDEMQKTHVIVNQQN
-490 DSVAITESSFK
+490 DSVMVTESSFK
-501 EIELAVEKII
+501 EIKLAVEKII
-511 AVIGDMTEGVAYLNS
+511 SIIGDMTAGVEYVNS
-526 SKNHIMHS
+526 SKNDMMIS
-534 IESIALISEKNA
+534 IESIAMISEKNA

-559 QRAIQLVSESS
+559 QRAIQLISESS

-582 SIRRFILR
+582 SIKRFILR

>member
-1 VNEEK
+1 
-6 GGQSMKFLRSIQG
+6 MKFLRSIQG

-218 VIIGTA
+218 AIIGTT

-330 DSDDTNRTA
+330 DSEDTNRTA

-377 KEKSQESSTLIYTV
+377 KEKSQESSALIYTV

>member
-1 VNEEK
+1 
-6 GGQSMKFLRSIQG
+6 MRFLRSIQG

-54 VIKNSV
+54 VIQNSV
-60 ESALQLIELA
+60 ETTLQLIELA

-88 REAFLGPKDS
+88 REAILGPKDS

-113 GYIYVLDDKGTLT
+113 GYIYILDEKGTLT

-154 ALAGGGFTE
+154 ALAGGGYTQ

-172 VLADKIIYSAKD
+172 VIADKIIYSAKD
-184 PNWGW
+184 PHWGW

-204 HSLLFVIGITLLGA
+204 NSLLLIIGITLVGA
-218 VIIGTA
+218 IIMGTV

-234 VPVQKLSKRVREV
+234 LPVQKLSKRVREV

-259 QRSDEIGQLNEGF
+259 QRTDEIGQLNEGF
-272 NEMVDQ
+272 NDMVNQ

-287 EAIVEI
+287 ETIVEI

-322 KGAVKQAS
+322 SGALKQAS
-330 DSDDTNRTA
+330 DAEDTNRTA
-339 INFAQQI
+339 IEFAQQI
-346 EVLHDKNELIFDAS
+346 EILHDKNEVMLDAS
-360 QHMKQSNQEG
+360 QHMKQSNQKG
-370 LVNLNRL
+370 LVNVNGL
-377 KEKSQESSTLIYTV
+377 KEKSHESSELINNVQTV
-391 QSVFS
+391 FN
-396 SLIEKVREIEG
+396 SLIVKVREIEG
-407 IVGTITEISDQ
+407 IVGTITEISNQ

-460 VRTTLKG
+460 VRTTIKG

-475 NDEMKKTNVIVHQQN
+475 NDEMKKTNVIVRQQN

-511 AVIGDMTEGVAYLNS
+511 AVIGDMTAGVEYLNS
-526 SKNHIMHS
+526 SKDNIIQS
-534 IESIALISEKNA
+534 IESIAMISEKNA

-559 QRAIQLVSESS
+559 QHAIQIVSESS
-570 NDLTDEITALQE
+570 NDLTDEITALQD
-582 SIRRFILR
+582 SIKRFILR

>member
-1 VNEEK
+1 
-6 GGQSMKFLRSIQG
+6 MRFLRSIQG
-19 KLIIISLALLIIPS
+19 KLVVISLALLIIPS
-33 LIIGLV
+33 LIIGVV
-39 SYGKAK
+39 SYSKAK

-54 VIKNSV
+54 VIYNSV
-60 ESALQLIELA
+60 QSALQIIELA
-70 NESVEKGDIPLEV
+70 NESVEKGDIPLDV

-126 THPTREGDNLWEDQD
+126 THPTREGDNLWNDQD
-141 SSGNYFIREVTEK
+141 SSGNYFIREVTDR
-154 ALAGGGFTE
+154 ALDGGGFTK
-163 YEFELPGQD
+163 YEFELPGQN

-184 PNWGW
+184 PHWGW
-189 IIASGTYMQDFNKEA
+189 IIASGTYMQDFNAEA
-204 HSLLFVIGITLLGA
+204 NSLLVVIGLTLLGA
-218 VIIGTA
+218 IIIGVM
-224 VVIMVSRHLA
+224 VVILVSRHLA
-234 VPVQKLSKRVREV
+234 LPVKKLSQRVREV
-247 AKGNLTVEIEDL
+247 AKGNLTVDMEHL
-259 QRSDEIGQLNEGF
+259 QRTDEIGQLNEGF

-278 LKTLITDVE
+278 LKTLISDVE

-300 TSVAEETN
+300 TAVAEETN

-322 KGAVKQAS
+322 NGAVKQAS
-330 DSDDTNRTA
+330 EAEDTNRTA
-339 INFAQQI
+339 TEFAQQI
-346 EVLHDKNELIFDAS
+346 EGLHDKNELMLDAS
-360 QHMKQSNQEG
+360 QHMQKSNEEG
-370 LVNLNRL
+370 IVNIASLRD
-377 KEKSQESSTLIYTV
+377 KSQESSMLIQNI
-391 QSVFS
+391 QSVFG
-396 SLIEKVREIEG
+396 SLIVKVREIEG

-475 NDEMKKTNVIVHQQN
+475 NDEMQKTHVIVSQQN
-490 DSVAITESSFK
+490 DSVMVTESSFK
-501 EIELAVEKII
+501 EIKMAVEKII
-511 AVIGDMTEGVAYLNS
+511 SIIGDMTDGVEYVNS
-526 SKNHIMHS
+526 AKNDMMKS
-534 IESIALISEKNA
+534 IESIAMISEKNA

-559 QRAIQLVSESS
+559 QRAIQLISESS

-582 SIRRFILR
+582 SIKRFILR

>member
-1 VNEEK
+1 
-6 GGQSMKFLRSIQG
+6 MKFLRSIQG

>member
-1 VNEEK
+1 
-6 GGQSMKFLRSIQG
+6 MKFLRSIQG

-39 SYGKAK
+39 SYNKANK
-45 NGMEDIGEQ
+45 GMENIGEQ

-60 ESALQLIELA
+60 ESTLQLIELA
-70 NESVEKGDIPLEV
+70 NESVKRGDVPLEV

-88 REAFLGPKDS
+88 REALLGPKDS

-113 GYIYVLDDKGTLT
+113 GYLYVLDEKGTLT
-126 THPTREGDNLWEDQD
+126 THPTREGDSLWNDKD
-141 SSGNYFIREVTEK
+141 SSGNYFIREVIEK
-154 ALAGGGFTE
+154 GLAGGGFTQ
-163 YEFELPGQD
+163 YEFALPGQD
-172 VLADKIIYSAKD
+172 VLAPKIIYSVKD

-204 HSLLFVIGITLLGA
+204 NSLLLVIGLTLLGA
-218 VIIGTA
+218 IIIGTV

-234 VPVQKLSKRVREV
+234 LPVQRLSKRVREV
-247 AKGNLTVEIEDL
+247 AKGNLTVEIENL

-322 KGAVKQAS
+322 DGAVKQAS
-330 DSDDTNRTA
+330 DAEDTNKIA
-339 INFAQQI
+339 IDFAQQI
-346 EVLHDKNELIFDAS
+346 EGLHDKNEVMLDAS
-360 QHMKQSNQEG
+360 QHMKRSNQEG
-370 LVNLNRL
+370 LINLNGL
-377 KEKSQESSTLIYTV
+377 KEKSHESSELINNVYA
-391 QSVFS
+391 VFN
-396 SLIEKVREIEG
+396 SLIVKVREIEG

-447 RKLADQTSVATEL
+447 RKLADQTSIATEL

-475 NDEMKKTNVIVHQQN
+475 NDEMKKTNVIVRQQN

-501 EIELAVEKII
+501 EIELSVEKII
-511 AVIGDMTEGVAYLNS
+511 SVIGEMTAGVEYLNS
-526 SKNHIMHS
+526 SKDYIMQS
-534 IESIALISEKNA
+534 IESIAMISEKNA

-582 SIRRFILR
+582 SIKRFILR

>member
-1 VNEEK
+1 
-6 GGQSMKFLRSIQG
+6 MKFSRSIQG

-33 LIIGLV
+33 SVIGWV
-39 SYGKAK
+39 SYSKAK
-45 NGMEDIGEQ
+45 KGMEDIGEQ

-60 ESALQLIELA
+60 ESTLQLIELA
-70 NESVEKGDIPLEV
+70 NESVKRGDVPLEV

-88 REAFLGPKDS
+88 REALLGPKDS

-126 THPTREGDNLWEDQD
+126 THPTREGDSLWNDQD

-154 ALAGGGFTE
+154 ALAGGGFTQ

-204 HSLLFVIGITLLGA
+204 DSLLLVIGLTLLGA
-218 VIIGTA
+218 IIIGTV

-234 VPVQKLSKRVREV
+234 LPVKKLSKRVREV
-247 AKGNLTVEIEDL
+247 AKGNLTVEIENL

-322 KGAVKQAS
+322 DGAVKQAS
-330 DSDDTNRTA
+330 DAEDTNRTA
-339 INFAQQI
+339 VDFAQQI
-346 EVLHDKNELIFDAS
+346 EVLHDKNEVMLDAS
-360 QHMKQSNQEG
+360 QHMKRSNQEG
-370 LVNLNRL
+370 LLNLNRL
-377 KEKSQESSTLIYTV
+377 KETSHESSELINNVYA
-391 QSVFS
+391 VFN
-396 SLIEKVREIEG
+396 SLIVKVREIEG

-511 AVIGDMTEGVAYLNS
+511 SVIGEMTAGVEYLNS
-526 SKNHIMHS
+526 SKDNMMQS
-534 IESIALISEKNA
+534 IESIAMISEKNA

-570 NDLTDEITALQE
+570 SDLTDEITALQE
-582 SIRRFILR
+582 SIKRFILR

>member
-1 VNEEK
+1 
-6 GGQSMKFLRSIQG
+6 MRFLRSIQG

-39 SYGKAK
+39 SYSKAK

-54 VIKNSV
+54 VIQNSV
-60 ESALQLIELA
+60 ETTLQLIELA

-88 REAFLGPKDS
+88 REAILGPKDS

-113 GYIYVLDDKGTLT
+113 GYIYILDEKGTLT
-126 THPTREGDNLWEDQD
+126 THPTREGDNLWKDQD

-154 ALAGGGFTE
+154 ALAGGGYTQ

-172 VLADKIIYSAKD
+172 VIADKIIYSAKD
-184 PNWGW
+184 PHWGW

-204 HSLLFVIGITLLGA
+204 NSLLLIIGITLVGA
-218 VIIGTA
+218 IIMGTV

-234 VPVQKLSKRVREV
+234 LPVQKLSKRVREV

-259 QRSDEIGQLNEGF
+259 QRTDEIGQLNEGF
-272 NEMVDQ
+272 NDMVNQ

-287 EAIVEI
+287 ETIVEI

-322 KGAVKQAS
+322 SGALKQAS
-330 DSDDTNRTA
+330 DAEDTNRTA
-339 INFAQQI
+339 IEFAQQI
-346 EVLHDKNELIFDAS
+346 EILHDKNEVMLDAS
-360 QHMKQSNQEG
+360 QHMKESNQKG
-370 LVNLNRL
+370 LVNVNGL
-377 KEKSQESSTLIYTV
+377 KEKSHESSELINNVQTV
-391 QSVFS
+391 FN
-396 SLIEKVREIEG
+396 SLIVKVREIEG
-407 IVGTITEISDQ
+407 IVGTITEISNQ

-435 HGKGFAV
+435 QGKGFAV

-460 VRTTLKG
+460 VRTTIKG

-475 NDEMKKTNVIVHQQN
+475 NDEMKKTNVIVRQQN

-511 AVIGDMTEGVAYLNS
+511 AVIGDMTAGVEYLNS
-526 SKNHIMHS
+526 SKDNIIQS
-534 IESIALISEKNA
+534 IESIAMISEKNA

-559 QRAIQLVSESS
+559 QHAIQIVSESS
-570 NDLTDEITALQE
+570 NDLTDEITALQD
-582 SIRRFILR
+582 SIKRFILR

>member
-1 VNEEK
+1 
-6 GGQSMKFLRSIQG
+6 MKFLRSIQG

-184 PNWGW
+184 SNWGW

-224 VVIMVSRHLA
+224 VVIMISRHLA

-330 DSDDTNRTA
+330 DSEDTNRTA

-377 KEKSQESSTLIYTV
+377 KEKSQESSALIYTV

-511 AVIGDMTEGVAYLNS
+511 AVIGDMTEGVAYLNN

>member
-1 VNEEK
+1 
-6 GGQSMKFLRSIQG
+6 MRFLRSIQG
-19 KLIIISLALLIIPS
+19 KLVVISLALLIIPS
-33 LIIGLV
+33 LIIGVV
-39 SYGKAK
+39 SYSKAK

-54 VIKNSV
+54 VIYNSV
-60 ESALQLIELA
+60 QSALQIIELA
-70 NESVEKGDIPLEV
+70 NESVEKGDIPLDV

-126 THPTREGDNLWEDQD
+126 THPTREGDNLWNDQD
-141 SSGNYFIREVTEK
+141 SSGNYFIREVTDR
-154 ALAGGGFTE
+154 ALDGGGFTK
-163 YEFELPGQD
+163 YEFELPGQN

-184 PNWGW
+184 PHWGW
-189 IIASGTYMQDFNKEA
+189 IIASGTYMQDFNAEA
-204 HSLLFVIGITLLGA
+204 NSLLVVIGLTLAGA
-218 VIIGTA
+218 IIIGVMVVII
-224 VVIMVSRHLA
+224 VSRHLA
-234 VPVQKLSKRVREV
+234 LPVKKLSQRVREV
-247 AKGNLTVEIEDL
+247 AKGNLTVDIEHL
-259 QRSDEIGQLNEGF
+259 QRTDEIGQLNEGF

-278 LKTLITDVE
+278 LKTLISDVE

-300 TSVAEETN
+300 TAVAEETN

-322 KGAVKQAS
+322 NGAVKQAS
-330 DSDDTNRTA
+330 EAEYTNRTA
-339 INFAQQI
+339 TEFAQQI
-346 EVLHDKNELIFDAS
+346 EGLHDKNELMLDAS
-360 QHMKQSNQEG
+360 QHMQKSNEEG
-370 LVNLNRL
+370 IVNIASL
-377 KEKSQESSTLIYTV
+377 KDKSQESSILIQNI
-391 QSVFS
+391 QSVFG
-396 SLIEKVREIEG
+396 SLIVKVREIEG

-475 NDEMKKTNVIVHQQN
+475 NDEMQKTHIIVSQQN
-490 DSVAITESSFK
+490 DSVMVTESSFK
-501 EIELAVEKII
+501 EIKMAVEKII
-511 AVIGDMTEGVAYLNS
+511 SIIGDMTDGVEYVNS
-526 SKNHIMHS
+526 AKNDMMKS
-534 IESIALISEKNA
+534 IESIAMISEKNA

-559 QRAIQLVSESS
+559 QRAIQLISESS

-582 SIRRFILR
+582 SIKRFILR

>member
-1 VNEEK
+1 
-6 GGQSMKFLRSIQG
+6 MRFLRSIQG

-39 SYGKAK
+39 SYSKAK
-45 NGMEDIGEQ
+45 NGMENIGEQ

-60 ESALQLIELA
+60 ESTLQLIELA

-88 REAFLGPKDS
+88 REAILGPKDS
-98 EGKRPINYPGDLGEY
+98 DGKRPINYPGDLGEY

-126 THPTREGDNLWEDQD
+126 THPTREGDNLWNDQD
-141 SSGNYFIREVTEK
+141 SSGNYFIREVTDK
-154 ALAGGGFTE
+154 ALAGGGFTQ

-172 VLADKIIYSAKD
+172 EIADKIIYSAKD
-184 PNWGW
+184 PHWGW
-189 IIASGTYMQDFNKEA
+189 IIASGTYMQDFNKGA
-204 HSLLFVIGITLLGA
+204 NSLLLVIGITLIGA
-218 VIIGTA
+218 IIIGTA

-234 VPVQKLSKRVREV
+234 LPVQKLSKRVREV

-322 KGAVKQAS
+322 SGAVKQAS
-330 DSDDTNRTA
+330 DAEDTNRIA
-339 INFAQQI
+339 IEFAQQI
-346 EVLHDKNELIFDAS
+346 ELLHDKNGVMLDAS

-370 LVNLNRL
+370 LVNLNSL
-377 KEKSQESSTLIYTV
+377 KEKSHESSELINNV
-391 QSVFS
+391 QSVFN
-396 SLIEKVREIEG
+396 SLIVKVREIEG
-407 IVGTITEISDQ
+407 IVGTITEISNQ

-460 VRTTLKG
+460 VRTTIKG

-475 NDEMKKTNVIVHQQN
+475 NDEMKKTNVIVRQQN
-490 DSVAITESSFK
+490 DSVAITESSFT

-511 AVIGDMTEGVAYLNS
+511 AVIGEMTTGVEYLNS
-526 SKNHIMHS
+526 SKDNIIQS
-534 IESIALISEKNA
+534 IESIAMISEKNA

-559 QRAIQLVSESS
+559 QHAIQIVSESS
-570 NDLTDEITALQE
+570 NDLTDEITALQD
-582 SIRRFILR
+582 SIKRFIIR

>member
-1 VNEEK
+1 
-6 GGQSMKFLRSIQG
+6 MRFLRSIQG
-19 KLIIISLALLIIPS
+19 KLIIISLALLVIPS
-33 LIIGLV
+33 LIIGII

-45 NGMEDIGEQ
+45 NGMEKIGEQ
-54 VIKNSV
+54 VLYNSV
-60 ESALQLIELA
+60 ESTLQLIELA

-88 REAFLGPKDS
+88 REALLGPKDS
-98 EGKRPINYPGDLGEY
+98 EGKRPINYPGNLGEY

-126 THPTREGDNLWEDQD
+126 THPTREGDNLWNDKD

-154 ALAGGGFTE
+154 ALDGGGFTE

-172 VLADKIIYSAKD
+172 VLADKIIYSEKD
-184 PNWGW
+184 PYWGW
-189 IIASGTYMQDFNKEA
+189 IIASGTYMQDFNQGA
-204 HSLLFVIGITLLGA
+204 NSLLIVIAVTLMGA
-218 VIIGTA
+218 IIIGTI
-224 VVIMVSRHLA
+224 VVILVSRHLA
-234 VPVQKLSKRVREV
+234 LPVQKLSKRVREV
-247 AKGNLTVEIEDL
+247 AKGNLTVDIEHL
-259 QRSDEIGQLNEGF
+259 KRSDEIGQLNAGF

-278 LKTLITDVE
+278 LKTLISDVE

-293 QSTSSNL
+293 QSTSANL
-300 TSVAEETN
+300 TAVAEETN

-322 KGAVKQAS
+322 EGAVQQAS
-330 DSDDTNRTA
+330 DAEDTNRTA
-339 INFAQQI
+339 IEFARQI
-346 EVLHDKNELIFDAS
+346 EGLHEKNELMLDAS
-360 QHMKQSNQEG
+360 QHMKESNDEG
-370 LVNLNRL
+370 LVNIDSL
-377 KEKSQESSTLIYTV
+377 KEKSYESSTLIENM

-396 SLIEKVREIEG
+396 SLIVKVREIEG

-435 HGKGFAV
+435 QGKGFAV

-447 RKLADQTSVATEL
+447 RKLADQTAVATEL

-475 NDEMKKTNVIVHQQN
+475 NNEMQKTHVIVRQQN
-490 DSVAITESSFK
+490 DSVIVTETSFK
-501 EIELAVEKII
+501 EIKLAVEKII
-511 AVIGDMTEGVAYLNS
+511 AFIGDMTEGVGYLNN
-526 SKNHIMHS
+526 SKNDMMQS

-570 NDLTDEITALQE
+570 NDLTDEISALQE
-582 SIRRFILR
+582 SIKRFILR

>member
-1 VNEEK
+1 
-6 GGQSMKFLRSIQG
+6 MKFSRSIQG

-33 LIIGLV
+33 LVIGLA
-39 SYGKAK
+39 SYSKAK
-45 NGMEDIGEQ
+45 KGLDDIGEQ

-60 ESALQLIELA
+60 ESSLQLIELA
-70 NESVEKGDIPLEV
+70 NESVKRGDVPLEV
-83 AQERV
+83 AQEKV

-113 GYIYVLDDKGTLT
+113 GYLYVLDDKGTLT
-126 THPTREGDNLWEDQD
+126 THPTREGDNLWNDQD

-154 ALAGGGFTE
+154 ALAGGGYTK

-172 VLADKIIYSAKD
+172 VVADKIIYSAKD

-189 IIASGTYMQDFNKEA
+189 IIVSGTYMQDFNEGA
-204 HSLLFVIGITLLGA
+204 NSLLFVIGITLLGA
-218 VIIGTA
+218 IIIGTI

-234 VPVQKLSKRVREV
+234 LPVRKLSKRVREV
-247 AKGNLTVEIEDL
+247 AKGNLTVEIENL

-322 KGAVKQAS
+322 NGALMQAS
-330 DSDDTNRTA
+330 DAEDTNRTA
-339 INFAQQI
+339 IDFARQI
-346 EVLHDKNELIFDAS
+346 ELLHDKNEVMLDAS
-360 QHMKQSNQEG
+360 QNMKQSNQDG
-370 LVNLNRL
+370 LLNLKSL
-377 KEKSQESSTLIYTV
+377 KETSHESSEVINNV
-391 QSVFS
+391 HAVFN
-396 SLIEKVREIEG
+396 SLIVKVREIEG

-447 RKLADQTSVATEL
+447 RKLADQTSVATDR

-475 NDEMKKTNVIVHQQN
+475 NDEMKKTNVIVRQQN

-501 EIELAVEKII
+501 EIELAVEEII
-511 AVIGDMTEGVAYLNS
+511 SIIKEMTTGVEYLNG
-526 SKNHIMHS
+526 SKNNIMQS
-534 IESIALISEKNA
+534 IESIAMISEKNA

-559 QRAIQLVSESS
+559 QRAIQVVSESS
-570 NDLTDEITALQE
+570 NDLTDEITALQD
-582 SIRRFILR
+582 SIKRFILR

>member
-1 VNEEK
+1 
-6 GGQSMKFLRSIQG
+6 MKFLRSIQG
-19 KLIIISLALLIIPS
+19 KLVAISLALLIIPS
-33 LIIGLV
+33 LIIGVV
-39 SYGKAK
+39 SYSKAK

-54 VIKNSV
+54 VIYNSV
-60 ESALQLIELA
+60 QSALQIIELA
-70 NESVEKGDIPLEV
+70 NESVEKGDIPLDV

-113 GYIYVLDDKGTLT
+113 GYIYVLDNKGTLT
-126 THPTREGDNLWEDQD
+126 THPTREGDNLWNDQD
-141 SSGNYFIREVTEK
+141 SSGNYFIREVTDR
-154 ALAGGGFTE
+154 ALDGGGFTE
-163 YEFELPGQD
+163 YEFELPGQN

-184 PNWGW
+184 PHWGW
-189 IIASGTYMQDFNKEA
+189 IIASGTYMQDFNAEA
-204 HSLLFVIGITLLGA
+204 NSLLLVIGLTLAGA
-218 VIIGTA
+218 VIIGVI
-224 VVIMVSRHLA
+224 VVILVSRHLA
-234 VPVQKLSKRVREV
+234 LPVKKLSQRVREV
-247 AKGNLTVEIEDL
+247 AKGNLTVDIEHL

-278 LKTLITDVE
+278 LKTLISDVE

-293 QSTSSNL
+293 QSTSANL
-300 TSVAEETN
+300 TAVAEETN

-322 KGAVKQAS
+322 IGAVKQAS
-330 DSDDTNRTA
+330 EAEDTNRTA
-339 INFAQQI
+339 TEFAQQI
-346 EVLHDKNELIFDAS
+346 EGLHDKNELILGAS
-360 QHMKQSNQEG
+360 QHMQKSNEEG
-370 LVNLNRL
+370 IVNIASL
-377 KEKSQESSTLIYTV
+377 KDKSQESSMLI
-391 QSVFS
+391 QNIRSVFG
-396 SLIEKVREIEG
+396 SLIVKVREIEG
-407 IVGTITEISDQ
+407 IVGTITEISEQ

-475 NDEMKKTNVIVHQQN
+475 NDEMQKTHVIVGQQN
-490 DSVAITESSFK
+490 DSVMVTESSFK
-501 EIELAVEKII
+501 EIKLAVEKII
-511 AVIGDMTEGVAYLNS
+511 SIIGDMTDGVEYVNS
-526 SKNHIMHS
+526 AKNDMMKS
-534 IESIALISEKNA
+534 IESIAMISEKNA

-570 NDLTDEITALQE
+570 NDLTDEITGLQE
-582 SIRRFILR
+582 SIKRFILR

>member
-1 VNEEK
+1 
-6 GGQSMKFLRSIQG
+6 MKFSRSIQG

-33 LIIGLV
+33 LVIGLA
-39 SYGKAK
+39 SYNKAK
-45 NGMEDIGEQ
+45 KGMDDIGEQ

-60 ESALQLIELA
+60 ESSLQLIELA
-70 NESVEKGDIPLEV
+70 NESVKRGDIPLEV
-83 AQERV
+83 AQEQV
-88 REAFLGPKDS
+88 REALLGPKDS
-98 EGKRPINYPGDLGEY
+98 EGKRPSNYPGDLGEY
-113 GYIYVLDDKGTLT
+113 GYIYALDEKGTFLA
-126 THPTREGDNLWEDQD
+126 HPTREGENLWDGKD
-141 SSGNYFIREVTEK
+141 SNGHYFIQEVTEK
-154 ALAGGGFTE
+154 ALAGGGFTQ

-204 HSLLFVIGITLLGA
+204 NSLLLVIGITLLGA
-218 VIIGTA
+218 IIIGTA
-224 VVIMVSRHLA
+224 VVILVSRHLA
-234 VPVQKLSKRVREV
+234 LPVRKLSKRVREV
-247 AKGNLTVEIEDL
+247 AKGNLTVEIENL

-322 KGAVKQAS
+322 DGAVKQAS
-330 DSDDTNRTA
+330 DAEDTNRTA
-339 INFAQQI
+339 IDFAQQI
-346 EVLHDKNELIFDAS
+346 EVLHDKNEVMLEAS
-360 QHMKQSNQEG
+360 QHMKRSNQEG
-370 LVNLNRL
+370 LLNLNNL
-377 KEKSQESSTLIYTV
+377 KEKSHESSELINNVYA
-391 QSVFS
+391 VFN
-396 SLIEKVREIEG
+396 SLIVKVREIEG

-475 NDEMKKTNVIVHQQN
+475 NNEMKKTNVIVHQQN

-511 AVIGDMTEGVAYLNS
+511 AVIGEMTAGVEYLNG
-526 SKNHIMHS
+526 SKDNMMQS
-534 IESIALISEKNA
+534 IESIAMISEKNA

-570 NDLTDEITALQE
+570 SDLTDEITALQE
-582 SIRRFILR
+582 SIKRFILR

>member
-1 VNEEK
+1 
-6 GGQSMKFLRSIQG
+6 MKFLRSIQG

-39 SYGKAK
+39 SYSKAK

-54 VIKNSV
+54 VIQNSV
-60 ESALQLIELA
+60 ETTLQLIELA

-88 REAFLGPKDS
+88 REAILGPKDS

-113 GYIYVLDDKGTLT
+113 GYIYILDEKGTLT
-126 THPTREGDNLWEDQD
+126 THPTREGDNLWKDQD

-154 ALAGGGFTE
+154 ALAGGGYTQ

-172 VLADKIIYSAKD
+172 VIADKIIYSAKD
-184 PNWGW
+184 PHWGW

-204 HSLLFVIGITLLGA
+204 NSLLLIIGITLVGA
-218 VIIGTA
+218 IIMGTV

-234 VPVQKLSKRVREV
+234 LPVQKLSKRVREV

-259 QRSDEIGQLNEGF
+259 QRTDEIGQLNEGF
-272 NEMVDQ
+272 NDMVNQ

-287 EAIVEI
+287 ETIVEI

-322 KGAVKQAS
+322 SGALKQAS
-330 DSDDTNRTA
+330 DAEDTNRTA
-339 INFAQQI
+339 IEFAQQI
-346 EVLHDKNELIFDAS
+346 EILHDKNEVMLDAS
-360 QHMKQSNQEG
+360 QHMKQSNQKG
-370 LVNLNRL
+370 LVNVNGL
-377 KEKSQESSTLIYTV
+377 KEKSHESSELINNVQTV
-391 QSVFS
+391 FN
-396 SLIEKVREIEG
+396 SLIVKVREIEG
-407 IVGTITEISDQ
+407 IVGTITEISNQ

-460 VRTTLKG
+460 VRTTIKG

-475 NDEMKKTNVIVHQQN
+475 NDEMKKTNVIVRQQN

-511 AVIGDMTEGVAYLNS
+511 AVIGDMTAGVEYLNS
-526 SKNHIMHS
+526 SKDNIIQS
-534 IESIALISEKNA
+534 IESIAMISEKNA

-559 QRAIQLVSESS
+559 QHAIQIVSESS
-570 NDLTDEITALQE
+570 NDLTDEITALQD
-582 SIRRFILR
+582 SIKRFILR

>member
-1 VNEEK
+1 
-6 GGQSMKFLRSIQG
+6 MRFLRSIQG
-19 KLIIISLALLIIPS
+19 KLIIISLAILVIPS
-33 LIIGLV
+33 LIIGIV

-45 NGMEDIGEQ
+45 NGMEKIGEQ
-54 VIKNSV
+54 VLYNSV
-60 ESALQLIELA
+60 ESALQIIELA

-126 THPTREGDNLWEDQD
+126 THPTREGDNLWNDQD

-154 ALAGGGFTE
+154 ALAGGGFTI

-172 VLADKIIYSAKD
+172 VLADKIIYSEKD
-184 PNWGW
+184 PHWGW
-189 IIASGTYMQDFNKEA
+189 VIASGTYMQDFNEGA
-204 HSLLFVIGITLLGA
+204 NSLLLVIGVTLVGA
-218 VIIGTA
+218 IIIGTI
-224 VVIMVSRHLA
+224 VVILVSRHLA
-234 VPVQKLSKRVREV
+234 LPVKKLSMRVREV
-247 AKGNLTVEIEDL
+247 AQGNLTVEIEHL

-272 NEMVDQ
+272 NEMVNQ
-278 LKTLITDVE
+278 LKTLISDVE

-293 QSTSSNL
+293 QSTSANL
-300 TSVAEETN
+300 TAVAEETD

-330 DSDDTNRTA
+330 DAEDTNRTA
-339 INFAQQI
+339 IEFAQQI
-346 EVLHDKNELIFDAS
+346 EGLHDKNDLMLDAS
-360 QHMKQSNQEG
+360 QHMKKSNEEG
-370 LVNLNRL
+370 LVNLDSL
-377 KEKSQESSTLIYTV
+377 KETSQESSDIIQNI
-391 QSVFS
+391 QSVFG
-396 SLIEKVREIEG
+396 SLIVKVHEIEG
-407 IVGTITEISDQ
+407 IVETITEISDQ

-460 VRTTLKG
+460 VRTTIKG
-467 IESETNLV
+467 IESETKLV
-475 NDEMKKTNVIVHQQN
+475 NDEMQKTHAIVHQQN
-490 DSVAITESSFK
+490 DSVQVTALSFK
-501 EIELAVEKII
+501 EIKLAVEKII
-511 AVIGDMTEGVAYLNS
+511 AIIGDMAEGVEYLNS
-526 SKNHIMHS
+526 SKNVIMQS
-534 IESIALISEKNA
+534 IESIAMISEKNA

-570 NDLTDEITALQE
+570 NDLTDEISALQE
-582 SIRRFILR
+582 SIKRFILR